1 MLMSTNQNICSLVW
15 LKFQNFA
22 MAVMEMAY
30 EPKVYTLYRD
40 LFIIAQISNLCG
52 GHRDHMVVGVATT
65 YAISA
70 YHH

>member
-1 MLMSTNQNICSLVW
+1 
-15 LKFQNFA
+15 

-40 LFIIAQISNLCG
+40 LFMIAQISNLCG